1 MQVVSPWE
9 VAKRDEPP
17 SEGPAQTEFS
27 GRRWRLFWLAL
38 RTGLLTVLTLGI
50 YRFWMKTR
58 LRRWYWSSW
67 RPGGNPLEYVGD
79 PWEKL
84 LGFLIAV
91 AFLAFYIGIVNLLL
105 MFASFSLFNG
115 NVAAYFLSFL
125 GVIPLWFY
133 ARYRARRYV
142 LARTR
147 WRGVRFGL
155 EPGAWGFAGRALWH
169 WFLTI
174 ISLGLLWPR
183 KAFYLEKYITDR
195 TYFGTQKLHQN
206 GSWFKLLGPW
216 VFVLLMFILP
226 VAAAWIAAV
235 ETVEGLAFGELFA
248 EVDGISPM
256 DRYLFIWSII
266 LILTPLGFAFALV
279 NYNVKKLRYL
289 TSQKSA
295 GDVEFSIKPRF
306 WAVTGIYFWGY
317 TLAGVVVS
325 VLITPAAIAAIL
337 IIESNGL
344 ADLGVERTTIETL
357 PEPILTALAIALY
370 FLIFVVWSTL
380 MHAFIRY
387 PLMRHYASTLTM
399 SNSEQIDEISQRP
412 RDEFSEAEGFAEALD
427 VGAAI

>member
-9 VAKRDEPP
+9 VARREEPP
-17 SEGPAQTEFS
+17 SDVPAQTEFS

-38 RTGLLTVLTLGI
+38 RTGFLTVLTLGF

-67 RPGGNPLEYVGD
+67 RPDGHPLEYVGD

-91 AFLAFYIGIVNLLL
+91 VFLAFYIGIVNLLL

-115 NVAAYFLSFL
+115 NFAAYFLSFL

-174 ISLGLLWPR
+174 LTLGLLWPR

-195 TYFGTQKLHQN
+195 TYFGAQRLHQ
-206 GSWFKLLGPW
+206 GGDWRSLRRPFLGIW
-216 VFVLLMFILP
+216 VPGFV
-226 VAAAWIAAV
+226 IAV
-235 ETVEGLAFGELFA
+235 
-248 EVDGISPM
+248 S
-256 DRYLFIWSII
+256 
-266 LILTPLGFAFALV
+266 GFATIAWETHAAFLALGASMVVAPFWMVFGLV

-295 GDVEFSIKPRF
+295 GEVQLAINPRF
-306 WAVTGIYFWGY
+306 WKVTGIYFWGY

-325 VLITPAAIAAIL
+325 LLMTPAAIAAIL
-337 IIESNGL
+337 IIESDGL
-344 ADLGVERTTIETL
+344 AELGVERTTIETL
-357 PEPILTALAIALY
+357 PEPVLTAMAIGLY
-370 FLIFVVWSTL
+370 FLVFVVWSTL

-399 SNSEQIDEISQRP
+399 TNSDQIAGISQRP
-412 RDEFSEAEGFAEALD
+412 RDEFGEAEGFAEALD

>member
-9 VAKRDEPP
+9 VANRKETP
-17 SEGPAQTEFS
+17 SEAPAPTEFS

-38 RTGLLTVLTLGI
+38 RTGILTVLSLGI
-50 YRFWMKTR
+50 YRFWMKTK

-67 RPGGNPLEYVGD
+67 RPCGHPLEYVGE

-91 AFLAFYIGIVNLLL
+91 VFLAFYIGIVNLLL

-115 NVAAYFLSFL
+115 NFAAYFLSFI

-155 EPGAWGFAGRALWH
+155 VPGAWGYAVRAIWH
-169 WFLTI
+169 WFLTLMT
-174 ISLGLLWPR
+174 LGYLWPR

-195 TYFGTQKLHQN
+195 TYFGTQQLQQSGEWRALKRP
-206 GSWFKLLGPW
+206 FLGVW
-216 VFVLLMFILP
+216 LP
-226 VAAAWIAAV
+226 
-235 ETVEGLAFGELFA
+235 L
-248 EVDGISPM
+248 
-256 DRYLFIWSII
+256 
-266 LILTPLGFAFALV
+266 FAFAVSGFLTIVWEADAAFLALGISAVIAPFWAAFGMV

-289 TSQKSA
+289 TNRKSV
-295 GDVEFSIKPRF
+295 GDVKLSVQPRF
-306 WAVTGIYFWGY
+306 WVVTGIYFWGY
-317 TLAGVVVS
+317 LLAGVVVT
-325 VLITPAAIAAIL
+325 VLLIPMGVIGVILLGRFGSDPLDVITYA
-337 IIESNGL
+337 S
-344 ADLGVERTTIETL
+344 DLPRAVLVGMNVVV
-357 PEPILTALAIALY
+357 Y
-370 FLIFVVWSTL
+370 FLIFLIWSTL
-380 MHAFIRY
+380 MHALIRY
-387 PLMRHYASTLTM
+387 PLMRHYASTLSM

-412 RDEFSEAEGFAEALD
+412 RDEFGEAEGFAEALD

>member
-1 MQVVSPWE
+1 MQVVSPWDI
-9 VAKRDEPP
+9 AKREVPRTDE
-17 SEGPAQTEFS
+17 PAQTEFS
-27 GRRWRLFWLAL
+27 GRRWRLFLLAL
-38 RTGLLTVLTLGI
+38 RTGFLTVLTLGF

-58 LRRWYWSSW
+58 LRRWYWSAW
-67 RPGGNPLEYVGD
+67 RPGGHPLEYVGD

-91 AFLAFYIGIVNLLL
+91 VFLAFYIGIVNLLL

-115 NVAAYFLSFL
+115 NFAAYLLSFL

-195 TYFGTQKLHQN
+195 TYFGAQKLTQA
-206 GSWFKLLGPW
+206 GDWRALRRPFLGVWLPAIVVAVSGFGTIAW
-216 VFVLLMFILP
+216 ETEAAFIAL
-226 VAAAWIAAV
+226 
-235 ETVEGLAFGELFA
+235 
-248 EVDGISPM
+248 GISAVVAP
-256 DRYLFIWSII
+256 FWIVF
-266 LILTPLGFAFALV
+266 GLV

-295 GDVEFSIKPRF
+295 GNVQLGIKPRF

-317 TLAGVVVS
+317 ALAGIVVS

-344 ADLGVERTTIETL
+344 ADLGMQRTTIETL
-357 PEPILTALAIALY
+357 PEPVLTALAIALY
-370 FLIFVVWSTL
+370 FLIFLVWSTL

-387 PLMRHYASTLTM
+387 PLMRHYASTLTV
-399 SNSEQIDEISQRP
+399 SNSEQIGEISQRP
-412 RDEFSEAEGFAEALD
+412 RDEFGEAEGFAEALD